1 MLRLHMSH
9 RHLNTLSGSGAEVY
23 RMMCEAIKAAQKLD
37 EMSWNNSD
45 HTVQPKKKT
54 KKLER
59 RGWLVSTGPSV
70 SFSSIRLLARSQRER
85 ECARKHRTAMAQ
97 CPLTFWLDGDTVWIR
112 SWIWDQIE
120 TGYWGFILRQKY
132 STCYNAL

>member
-45 HTVQPKKKT
+45 HTAQPKKK
-54 KKLER
+54 KKNWRDEAGLCQQAPPC
-59 RGWLVSTGPSV
+59 PSHPFV
-70 SFSSIRLLARSQRER
+70 
-85 ECARKHRTAMAQ
+85 
-97 CPLTFWLDGDTVWIR
+97 FWLAVNESANVPGNTALPWLSVLWR
-112 SWIWDQIE
+112 FGSTE
-120 TGYWGFILRQKY
+120 TLYGSALGFEIK
-132 STCYNAL
+132 